1 MADPRCRFLTKIK
14 YYHKKLYET
23 RPDGFPMIGDEFK
36 EERSGAKGE
45 RIRILNFIKNS
56 ARLFVIR

>member
-1 MADPRCRFLTKIK
+1 
-14 YYHKKLYET
+14 
-23 RPDGFPMIGDEFK
+23 MIGDEFK
-36 EERSGAKGE
+36 GERSGAKGE

>member
-36 EERSGAKGE
+36 GETSGVKEE
-45 RIRILNFIKNS
+45 RILNFIKNS